1 MNKKKDISKKKKIKS
16 NNGFLQKLSK
26 QLKNVFSGNVLVE
39 GLEANNLRF
48 MFFITGLMIFYIG
61 YGYYVDSTIKER
73 SKQEEIGAELYSELQ
88 SAKELYNKKSLQS
101 KVAEELEEAGLFES
115 IDPPKAIEMNKT
127 EGESEE

>member
-1 MNKKKDISKKKKIKS
+1 MNKEKNIKEKKTKTPK
-16 NNGFLQKLSK
+16 NGFFQKLSK

-39 GLEANNLRF
+39 GLEANNLKF

-61 YGYYVDSTIKER
+61 YGYFVDNTIKEH

-101 KVAEELEEAGLFES
+101 KVAEEMKSIGLFES
-115 IDPPKAIEMNKT
+115 IDPPTAIEIKK
-127 EGESEE
+127 EVEEKN

>member
-16 NNGFLQKLSK
+16 NNGFFQKLSK

-73 SKQEEIGAELYSELQ
+73 SKQEEIGSELYSELQ

-101 KVAEELEEAGLFES
+101 KVAEEMEEAGLFES
-115 IDPPKAIEMNKT
+115 IDPPTAIEFEIDNT
-127 EGESEE
+127 QNEE

>member
-1 MNKKKDISKKKKIKS
+1 MNKKKDITKKKKTKS
-16 NNGFLQKLSK
+16 SNGFFQKLSK

-73 SKQEEIGAELYSELQ
+73 SKQEEIGSELYSELQ

-101 KVAEELEEAGLFES
+101 KVAEEMEEAGLFES
-115 IDPPKAIEMNKT
+115 IDPPTAIEFETGNT
-127 EGESEE
+127 QSEE